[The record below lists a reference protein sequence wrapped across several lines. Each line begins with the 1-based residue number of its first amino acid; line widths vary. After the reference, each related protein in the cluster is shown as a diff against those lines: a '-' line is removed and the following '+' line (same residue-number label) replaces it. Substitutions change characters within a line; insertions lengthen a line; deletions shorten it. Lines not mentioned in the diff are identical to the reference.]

1 MYCNN
6 GCSGWSMATIDNK
19 EELDNYL
26 ERLRKHYKIK
36 VVEIRIRGDEWK
48 SKKKSQELDALI
60 ENVVNNPKC
69 FKTIKVPKKNEL
81 LKGKFEKE
89 LHMHICLEN

>member
-6 GCSGWSMATIDNK
+6 GNSSWSIATIDNK

-26 ERLRKHYKIK
+26 ARLRKHYNIK
-36 VVEIRIRGDEWK
+36 VVEIPIRGDEWK

-60 ENVVNNPKC
+60 ESVVNNPKC
-69 FKTIKVPKKNEL
+69 FKTIKVPKRNEL

-89 LHMHICLEN
+89 LHLHLCLES